1 MRSFNS
7 PFRNIN
13 TPYNEE
19 EKGRYIMFKKQL
31 TVNIEDLDLKI
42 RILTE
47 ELALTEDDDK
57 YNTIIGKID
66 KLTEIRCKL
75 AESKVNGSLT
85 PVVVSG
91 LMGIASLVI
100 VLKFEKAEIITSKAF
115 NMVPNLFRGSK

>member
-1 MRSFNS
+1 
-7 PFRNIN
+7 
-13 TPYNEE
+13 
-19 EKGRYIMFKKQL
+19 MFKKQL